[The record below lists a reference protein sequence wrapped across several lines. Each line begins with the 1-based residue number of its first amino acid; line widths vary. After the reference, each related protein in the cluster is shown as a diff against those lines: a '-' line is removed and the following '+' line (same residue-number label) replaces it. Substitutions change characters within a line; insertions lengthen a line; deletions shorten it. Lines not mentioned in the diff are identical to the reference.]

1 MDYKYIEQLLE
12 KYWNCQT
19 SLEEEHILRTF
30 FAQKDI
36 PESLKVY
43 KDVFNY
49 EHAEPIQDT
58 LGSDFDARMMKL
70 VEEPVYVKARTIS
83 LTQRLKPLFKA
94 AAVVAIIL
102 TLGNAAQITFTDD
115 TQQMNVSGLMKARH
129 GASVAMEDSMKMD
142 SAKQAPATATLK

>member
-43 KDVFNY
+43 KD
-49 EHAEPIQDT
+49 
-58 LGSDFDARMMKL
+58 G
-70 VEEPVYVKARTIS
+70 VKW
-83 LTQRLKPLFKA
+83 
-94 AAVVAIIL
+94 
-102 TLGNAAQITFTDD
+102 G
-115 TQQMNVSGLMKARH
+115 
-129 GASVAMEDSMKMD
+129 
-142 SAKQAPATATLK
+142 